1 MLYIPKSL
9 VAIIAIG
16 LTLTCSS
23 AHAADSYFTIRSA
36 DGSKTVEITAEAI
49 EKAGSV
55 TFKTTLPGT
64 DGEELHEVR
73 GPLMQSLLEQAGLE
87 AEEYTAVAL
96 DNYEIDVPAEDFKT
110 HGAIAAVEVDGKPLT
125 VRDKGPAW
133 IVYPRSDNPDLTDP
147 IYESRSVWQ
156 LKELVAK

>member
-1 MLYIPKSL
+1 MLSMTKSL
-9 VAIIAIG
+9 AALAVG
-16 LTLTCSS
+16 LALTCS
-23 AHAADSYFTIRSA
+23 AAFASDPYFTIRSA
-36 DGSKTVEITAEAI
+36 DGAKTVEVTAEAI

-73 GPLMQSLLEQAGLE
+73 GPLMQALLEQAGFE
-87 AEEYTAVAL
+87 AGEYTAVAL

-110 HGAIAAVEVDGKPLT
+110 HGAIAAVEIDGKPLT

-133 IVYPRSDNPDLTDP
+133 IVYPRSDNAALTDP

>member
-1 MLYIPKSL
+1 MFSITRF
-9 VAIIAIG
+9 
-16 LTLTCSS
+16 LTATTFGFVLTCSGALAS
-23 AHAADSYFTIRSA
+23 EPFFTIRSA
-36 DGSKTVEITAEAI
+36 DGKTSVAITAEVI

-55 TFKTTLPGT
+55 TYKTILPGT

-73 GPLMQSLLEQAGLE
+73 GPLMQALLDHAGID
-87 AEEYTAVAL
+87 AAEYTAIAL
-96 DNYEIDVPAEDFKT
+96 DNYEIDVPAEDFKK

-133 IVYPRSDNPDLTDP
+133 IVYPASDNAVLTDP

-156 LKELVAK
+156 LTELVAK

>member
-1 MLYIPKSL
+1 MLSMTKSL
-9 VAIIAIG
+9 AALAVG
-16 LTLTCSS
+16 LALTCT
-23 AHAADSYFTIRSA
+23 AALASEPYFTIRSA
-36 DGSKTVEITAEAI
+36 DGAKTVEITAEAI

-73 GPLMQSLLEQAGLE
+73 GPLMQSLLDQAGFAS
-87 AEEYTAVAL
+87 AEYVAVAL
-96 DNYEIDVPAEDFKT
+96 DNYEIDVPAEDFAT
-110 HGAIAAVEVDGKPLT
+110 LGAIAAVEVDGKPLT
-125 VRDKGPAW
+125 VRDKGPTW
-133 IVYPRSDNPDLTDP
+133 IVYPRSDNAALTDP